1 MSCFDFPECYVS
13 QLEVFLMPHFF
24 IERPIFAWVIALF
37 IVLAG
42 ILSIP
47 QLPVAQYP
55 AVAPPGIII
64 SVSYP
69 GASPEVMNSS
79 VVSLIEREISG
90 VDNLLYFESSS
101 DTTGMASI
109 TVTFKP
115 GTDIKLAQMDLQ
127 NQIKIVEPRLPKAV
141 RQNGINVEAANS
153 GFLMMVGLK
162 SPTGKYQEAD
172 LSDYFARNVTDELR
186 RVPGVGKVQLFG
198 GEKALRIWLDPMKL
212 NSYGVSASDV
222 LTAISQQN
230 VIVSPGRT
238 GDEPAIPGQGVT
250 YPITIKGQ
258 LSSVEAFRNITLKSA
273 TSGARLAL
281 SDIARVES
289 GLQSYAFGIR
299 ENGVP
304 ATAAAIQLSPSANAI
319 NTAAGI
325 RSRLAELS
333 GVLPEGMVFTVPFDT
348 APFVKLSIIK
358 VVETFLE
365 AMVLVFLV
373 MLLFLHKIRCTLIP
387 AIVAPVALS
396 GTFTLMLLSGY
407 SINILTMFGM
417 VLAIGIIVDDA
428 IVVVENVERLME
440 EKGLSPHD
448 ATCEAMHEIT
458 PAIIGI
464 TLVLTAV
471 FIPVAFAGGSV
482 GIIYRQFC
490 ISMAVS
496 ILLSAFLAL
505 TLTPALCATILKP
518 HSRGQNTGKTFSGW
532 FNARFHR
539 LTAFYASGLG
549 FVLKRS
555 GRMLMLYVALCLALC
570 AGLSSLPSSFL
581 PEEDQGYFMSSIQL
595 PPDATMQRTLNVV
608 KKFENEIAKQPAVES
623 NIMILGFSFSGSGQN
638 SAMGFTTLKDWKQ
651 RADTTAQDEAA
662 FIQSRMEREP
672 DAVTMSLLPP
682 AISDMGTTS
691 GFTYYVQDRG
701 GKGYRAL
708 KDAADELVRRANQ
721 SPQLADVYIDGLP
734 DGPNL
739 TLKVDREKAEA
750 MGVSF
755 DEINQ
760 TLSVAMGS
768 NYVNDYLNKGRV
780 QQVIVQADAPY
791 RMQPEQ
797 LLALP
802 VKNRL
807 GRMLPLSTFVTLSW
821 GVAPQQLNRYQG
833 YPALRITGSA
843 ASGISTG
850 TAMAAMEKLS
860 RGLPSGF
867 AGAWSGSSVQ
877 EKISTS
883 QLPGLIIL
891 SMLVVFMVLA
901 ALYESWSVPF
911 AVILVVPLGLIG
923 AVLAVTIANMT
934 NDVFF
939 KIGLI
944 TLIGLSAK
952 NAILIIEFAR
962 QLMKQGKCVI
972 DATLTAS
979 KQRLRPILM
988 TSLAFTLGVV
998 PLMLAR
1004 GASDSTQHAIGTGVF
1019 GGMISGTVFT
1029 IFFIPVFFAM
1039 ITRFIETR
1047 KYNRKNARND

>member
-1 MSCFDFPECYVS
+1 
-13 QLEVFLMPHFF
+13 MPHFF
-24 IERPIFAWVIALF
+24 IERPVFAWVIALF
-37 IVLAG
+37 IVLTG
-42 ILSIP
+42 LLSIP
-47 QLPVAQYP
+47 RLPVAQYP

-69 GASPEVMNSS
+69 GASPDVMNTS

-127 NQIKIVEPRLPKAV
+127 NQIKIVEPRLPQAV
-141 RQNGINVEAANS
+141 RQNGLTVEAANS

-162 SPTGKYQEAD
+162 SQTGEYQEAD
-172 LSDYFARNVTDELR
+172 LSDYFARNLTDELR

-212 NSYGVSASDV
+212 HSHGLSVTDV
-222 LTAISQQN
+222 VTAVSQQN

-250 YPITIKGQ
+250 YPITVRGQ
-258 LSSVEAFRNITLKSA
+258 LSSVEAFRNITIKSL
-273 TSGARLAL
+273 TSGARLKL

-304 ATAAAIQLSPSANAI
+304 ATAAAIQLSPGANAI
-319 NTAAGI
+319 STASGI

-333 GVLPEGMVFTVPFDT
+333 SVLPEGMEFTVPFDT
-348 APFVKLSIIK
+348 APFVKLSIMK
-358 VVETFLE
+358 VVETFVE

-387 AIVAPVALS
+387 AIVAPVALL
-396 GTFTLMLLSGY
+396 GTFTVMLLSGY

-440 EKGLSPHD
+440 EKNLSPKE
-448 ATCEAMHEIT
+448 ATREAMHEIT

-471 FIPVAFAGGSV
+471 FIPMGFASGSV

-505 TLTPALCATILKP
+505 TLTPALCATLLKP
-518 HSRGQNTGKTFSGW
+518 HHRSQSKGKSFSAW
-532 FNARFHR
+532 FNTRFHA
-539 LTAFYASGLG
+539 LTSFYESGLG
-549 FVLKRS
+549 FVLKRT
-555 GRMLMLYVALCLALC
+555 GRMMMLYAALCVALY
-570 AGLSSLPSSFL
+570 AGLSSLASSFL
-581 PEEDQGYFMSSIQL
+581 PDEDQGYFMSSIQL
-595 PPDATMQRTLNVV
+595 PSDATMQRTLKVV
-608 KKFENEIAKQPAVES
+608 KQFEDEIAQQQAIES
-623 NIMILGFSFSGSGQN
+623 NIMILGFGFSGSGPN
-638 SAMGFTTLKDWKQ
+638 SAMAFTTLKDWKN
-651 RADTTAQDEAA
+651 REGRSAQDEADH
-662 FIQSRMEREP
+662 IQSKMESVP

-682 AISDMGTTS
+682 AISDMGTSS
-691 GFTYYVQDRG
+691 GFTYYLQDRG
-701 GKGYRAL
+701 GKGHQAL
-708 KDAADELVRRANQ
+708 KNAADELIQRANQ
-721 SPQLADVYIDGLP
+721 SSQLSDVYIDGLP
-734 DGPNL
+734 EGTSL
-739 TLKVDREKAEA
+739 TLNVDREKAEA

-760 TLSVAMGS
+760 TISVATGS
-768 NYVNDYLNKGRV
+768 NYVNDYTNKGRV
-780 QQVIVQADAPY
+780 QQVIIQADAPY
-791 RMQPEQ
+791 RMQPEHI
-797 LLALP
+797 LALS

-807 GRMLPLSTFVTLSW
+807 GEMLPLSSFVTLSW
-821 GVAPQQLNRYQG
+821 NVAPQQLTRYQG
-833 YPALRITGSA
+833 YPSIRITGSA
-843 ASGISTG
+843 SAGESTG
-850 TAMAAMEKLS
+850 TAMKAMETLAKD
-860 RGLPSGF
+860 LPTGF
-867 AGAWSGSSVQ
+867 AGEWAGSSLQ
-877 EKISTS
+877 EKESAS
-883 QLPGLIIL
+883 QLPGLIVL

-911 AVILVVPLGLIG
+911 AVMLVVPLGLLG
-923 AVLAVTIANMT
+923 AVLAVTVANLT

-939 KIGLI
+939 KVGLI

-962 QLMKQGKCVI
+962 QLMHQGHNVI
-972 DATLTAS
+972 EATLMAS

-998 PLMLAR
+998 PLMLAK

-1019 GGMISGTVFT
+1019 GGMISGTLLA
-1029 IFFIPVFFAM
+1029 IFFVPVFFVV

-1047 KYNRKNARND
+1047 RKNRESKAQR

>member
-1 MSCFDFPECYVS
+1 
-13 QLEVFLMPHFF
+13 MPHFF

-37 IVLAG
+37 IVLTG

-47 QLPVAQYP
+47 RLPVAQYP
-55 AVAPPGIII
+55 AVAPPSIII

-69 GASPEVMNSS
+69 GASPDVMNTS

-109 TVTFKP
+109 MVTFKP

-127 NQIKIVEPRLPKAV
+127 NQIKIVEPRLPQSV

-162 SPTGKYQEAD
+162 SQSGEYQEAD

-186 RVPGVGKVQLFG
+186 RVSGVGKVQLFG
-198 GEKALRIWLDPMKL
+198 GERALRIWLDPMKL
-212 NSYGVSASDV
+212 HGYGLSVTDV
-222 LTAISQQN
+222 LTAVSQQN

-238 GDEPAIPGQGVT
+238 GDEPATREQRVT
-250 YPITIKGQ
+250 YPITVKGQ
-258 LSSVEAFRNITLKSA
+258 LSSVEAFRNITIKSEI
-273 TSGARLAL
+273 SGARLTLA
-281 SDIARVES
+281 DIARVES

-304 ATAAAIQLSPSANAI
+304 ATAAAIQLSPGANAI
-319 NTAAGI
+319 STASAI
-325 RSRLAELS
+325 RARLTELS
-333 GVLPEGMVFTVPFDT
+333 GVLPEGMEFTVPFDT
-348 APFVKLSIIK
+348 APFVKLSILK
-358 VVETFLE
+358 VVETFIE
-365 AMVLVFLV
+365 AMILVFFV

-387 AIVAPVALS
+387 AIVAPVALL
-396 GTFTLMLLSGY
+396 GTFTVMLLSGY

-428 IVVVENVERLME
+428 IVVVENVERLLE
-440 EKGLSPHD
+440 EKNMSAQE
-448 ATCEAMHEIT
+448 ATREAMREIT

-471 FIPVAFAGGSV
+471 FIPMAFASGSV

-490 ISMAVS
+490 ISMAIS

-505 TLTPALCATILKP
+505 TLTPALCATLLKP
-518 HSRGQNTGKTFSGW
+518 HRSHQGKSTTFSAW

-539 LTAFYASGLG
+539 LTLFYASGLG

-555 GRMLMLYVALCLALC
+555 GRMMVIYAALCLALY
-570 AGLSSLPSSFL
+570 ASLSSLPSSFL
-581 PEEDQGYFMSSIQL
+581 PDEDQGYFMSSIQL
-595 PPDATMQRTLNVV
+595 PSDATMQRTLKVV
-608 KKFENEIAKQPAVES
+608 DIFEDEIAHRQVVES
-623 NIMILGFSFSGSGQN
+623 NIMILGFGFSGSGQN
-638 SAMGFTTLKDWKQ
+638 SAMAFTTLKDWKQ
-651 RADTTAQDEAA
+651 REGTTAQDEADY
-662 FIQSRMEREP
+662 IQSRMANVP

-682 AISDMGTTS
+682 AISDMGTSS
-691 GFTYYVQDRG
+691 GFTYYLQDRG
-701 GKGYRAL
+701 GKGYQAL
-708 KDAADELVRRANQ
+708 KKAADNLVMQANQ
-721 SPQLADVYIDGLP
+721 NHQLADVYIDGL
-734 DGPNL
+734 GEGASL
-739 TLKVDREKAEA
+739 TLNADREKAEA

-760 TLSVAMGS
+760 TISVATGS
-768 NYVNDYLNKGRV
+768 NYVNDYTNNGRV

-797 LLALP
+797 LLALS
-802 VKNRL
+802 VRNRL
-807 GRMLPLSTFVTLSW
+807 GQMLPLSTFVTLSW
-821 GVAPQQLNRYQG
+821 NVAPQQLNRYQG
-833 YPALRITGSA
+833 YPAIRITGSA
-843 ASGISTG
+843 AQGKSTG
-850 TAMAAMEKLS
+850 TAMAAMDKLAE
-860 RGLPSGF
+860 RLPPGF
-867 AGAWSGSSVQ
+867 AGKWAGSSLQ
-877 EKISTS
+877 EKESAA
-883 QLPGLIIL
+883 QLPGLILL
-891 SMLVVFMVLA
+891 SVLVVFMVLA
-901 ALYESWSVPF
+901 ALYESWSVPL
-911 AVILVVPLGLIG
+911 AVMLVVPLGLLG
-923 AVLAVTIANMT
+923 AVLAVSVANMA

-939 KIGLI
+939 KVGLI

-962 QLMKQGKCVI
+962 QLMAQGKNLI
-972 DATLTAS
+972 DAALIAS

-998 PLMLAR
+998 PLMLAS

-1019 GGMISGTVFT
+1019 GGMISGTLLA
-1029 IFFIPVFFAM
+1029 IFFVPVFFVV
-1039 ITRFIETR
+1039 ITRFTGM
-1047 KYNRKNARND
+1047 RKNRQKNNRND

>member
-1 MSCFDFPECYVS
+1 
-13 QLEVFLMPHFF
+13 MPHFF
-24 IERPIFAWVIALF
+24 IERPIFAWVVALF
-37 IVLAG
+37 IVLTG

-47 QLPVAQYP
+47 RLPVAQYP

-64 SVSYP
+64 SLSYP
-69 GASPEVMNSS
+69 GASPDVMNTS

-109 TVTFKP
+109 TVTFRP

-127 NQIKIVEPRLPKAV
+127 NQIKIVEPRLPQAV

-162 SPTGKYQEAD
+162 SPTGEYQEAD
-172 LSDYFARNVTDELR
+172 LSDYFARNLTDELR

-198 GEKALRIWLDPMKL
+198 GEKALRIWLNPMKL
-212 NSYGVSASDV
+212 HSYGLSVTDV
-222 LTAISQQN
+222 LTAVSQQN

-238 GDEPAIPGQGVT
+238 GDEPAVAGQTVT
-250 YPITIKGQ
+250 YPITVRGQ
-258 LSSVEAFRNITLKSA
+258 LTSVEAFRNITLKSA
-273 TSGARLAL
+273 VSGARLTLA
-281 SDIARVES
+281 DIARVES
-289 GLQSYAFGIR
+289 GLQSYTFGIR

-304 ATAAAIQLSPSANAI
+304 ATAAAIQLSPGANAI
-319 NTAAGI
+319 NTASGVRA
-325 RSRLAELS
+325 RLAELS
-333 GVLPEGMVFTVPFDT
+333 GVLPEGMEFTVPFDT
-348 APFVKLSIIK
+348 APFVKLSIMK
-358 VVETFLE
+358 VVETFVE

-387 AIVAPVALS
+387 AIVAPVALL
-396 GTFTLMLLSGY
+396 GTFTVMLLSGY

-440 EKGLSPHD
+440 EKGLSPKE
-448 ATCEAMHEIT
+448 ATRQAMHEIT

-471 FIPVAFAGGSV
+471 FIPMAFAGGSV

-518 HSRGQNTGKTFSGW
+518 HHHASRKGRAFSAW
-532 FNARFHR
+532 FNGRFHA

-549 FVLKRS
+549 FALKRT
-555 GRMLMLYVALCLALC
+555 GRMMVLYAALCMALFL
-570 AGLSSLPSSFL
+570 GLFSLPSSFL
-581 PEEDQGYFMSSIQL
+581 PDEDQGYFMSSIQL
-595 PPDATMQRTLNVV
+595 PSDATMQRTLKVV
-608 KKFENEIAKQPAVES
+608 QKFEEEIASQPAIES
-623 NIMILGFSFSGSGQN
+623 NIMILGFGFSGSGQN
-638 SAMGFTTLKDWKQ
+638 SAMAFTTLKDWKH
-651 RADTTAQDEAA
+651 REGTSAQDEADH
-662 FIQSRMEREP
+662 IQSRMESVS

-682 AISDMGTTS
+682 AISDMGTSS

-701 GKGYRAL
+701 GKGYQAL
-708 KDAADELVRRANQ
+708 KKAADDLVQRANKNPYL
-721 SPQLADVYIDGLP
+721 SDVYIDGLP
-734 DGPNL
+734 EGS
-739 TLKVDREKAEA
+739 TLALNIDREKAEA

-760 TLSVAMGS
+760 TLSVATGS
-768 NYVNDYLNKGRV
+768 NYVNDYINNGRV
-780 QQVIVQADAPY
+780 QQVIVQADAPF

-797 LLALP
+797 LLHLS
-802 VKNRL
+802 VKNRQ
-807 GRMLPLSTFVTLSW
+807 GEMLPVSTFVTLAW
-821 GVAPQQLNRYQG
+821 HVAPQQLNRYQG
-833 YPALRITGSA
+833 YPAIRITGSA
-843 ASGISTG
+843 SSGESTG
-850 TAMAAMEKLS
+850 TAMAAMEELAKN
-860 RGLPSGF
+860 LPSGF
-867 AGAWSGSSVQ
+867 AGEWAGSSLQ
-877 EKISTS
+877 EKASAS
-883 QLPGLIIL
+883 QLPGLIVL

-911 AVILVVPLGLIG
+911 AVMLVVPLGLLG
-923 AVLAVTIANMT
+923 AVLAVIVAQMT

-939 KIGLI
+939 KVGLI

-962 QLMKQGKCVI
+962 QLMRQGKNVI
-972 DATLTAS
+972 EATLIAAG
-979 KQRLRPILM
+979 QRLRPILM

-998 PLMLAR
+998 PLMLAK

-1019 GGMISGTVFT
+1019 GGMISATLLAVF
-1029 IFFIPVFFAM
+1029 FVPVFFVV
-1039 ITRFIETR
+1039 IVRFLETR
-1047 KYNRKNARND
+1047 NLEHKKTRND

>member
-1 MSCFDFPECYVS
+1 
-13 QLEVFLMPHFF
+13 MPHFF

-37 IVLAG
+37 IVLTG

-47 QLPVAQYP
+47 RLPVAQYP

-64 SVSYP
+64 SLSYP
-69 GASPEVMNSS
+69 GASPDVMNTS

-109 TVTFKP
+109 TVTFRP

-127 NQIKIVEPRLPKAV
+127 NQIKIVEPRLPQAV

-162 SPTGKYQEAD
+162 SPTGEYQEAD
-172 LSDYFARNVTDELR
+172 LSDYFARNLTDELR

-212 NSYGVSASDV
+212 HSYGLSVTDV
-222 LTAISQQN
+222 LTAVSQQN

-238 GDEPAIPGQGVT
+238 GDEPAVSGQTVT
-250 YPITIKGQ
+250 YPITVRGQ
-258 LSSVEAFRNITLKSA
+258 LTSVEAFRNITLKSA
-273 TSGARLAL
+273 ISGARLTLA
-281 SDIARVES
+281 DIARVES
-289 GLQSYAFGIR
+289 GLQSYTFGIR

-304 ATAAAIQLSPSANAI
+304 ATAAAIQLSPGANAI
-319 NTAAGI
+319 NTASGVRA
-325 RSRLAELS
+325 RLAELS
-333 GVLPEGMVFTVPFDT
+333 GVLPEGMEFTVPFDT
-348 APFVKLSIIK
+348 APFVKLSIMK
-358 VVETFLE
+358 VVETFVE

-387 AIVAPVALS
+387 AIVAPVALL
-396 GTFTLMLLSGY
+396 GTFTVMLLSGY

-440 EKGLSPHD
+440 EKGLSPKE
-448 ATCEAMHEIT
+448 ATRQAMHEIT

-471 FIPVAFAGGSV
+471 FIPMAFAGGSV

-518 HSRGQNTGKTFSGW
+518 HHQASRKGRAFSAW
-532 FNARFHR
+532 FNGRFHA

-549 FVLKRS
+549 FALKRT
-555 GRMLMLYVALCLALC
+555 GRMMVLYAALCMALFW
-570 AGLSSLPSSFL
+570 GLSSLPSSFL
-581 PEEDQGYFMSSIQL
+581 PDEDQGYFMSSIQL
-595 PPDATMQRTLNVV
+595 PSDATMQRTLKVV
-608 KKFENEIAKQPAVES
+608 QKFEEEIASQPAIES
-623 NIMILGFSFSGSGQN
+623 NIMILGFGFSGSGQN
-638 SAMGFTTLKDWKQ
+638 SAMAFTTLKDWKH
-651 RADTTAQDEAA
+651 REGTSAQDEADH
-662 FIQSRMEREP
+662 IQSRMESVS

-682 AISDMGTTS
+682 AISDMGTSS

-701 GKGYRAL
+701 GKGYQAL
-708 KDAADELVRRANQ
+708 KKVADELVQRANKNPYL
-721 SPQLADVYIDGLP
+721 SDVYIDGLP
-734 DGPNL
+734 EGS
-739 TLKVDREKAEA
+739 TLALNIDREKAEA

-760 TLSVAMGS
+760 TLSVATGS
-768 NYVNDYLNKGRV
+768 NYVNDYINNGRV
-780 QQVIVQADAPY
+780 QQVIVQADAPF

-797 LLALP
+797 LLRLS
-802 VKNRL
+802 VKNRQ
-807 GRMLPLSTFVTLSW
+807 GEMLPVSTFVTLAWHVS
-821 GVAPQQLNRYQG
+821 PQQLNRYQG
-833 YPALRITGSA
+833 YPAIRITGSA
-843 ASGISTG
+843 SSGESTG
-850 TAMAAMEKLS
+850 TAMVAMEELAKN
-860 RGLPSGF
+860 LPSGF
-867 AGAWSGSSVQ
+867 AGEWAGSSLQ
-877 EKISTS
+877 EKASAS
-883 QLPGLIIL
+883 QLPGLIVL

-911 AVILVVPLGLIG
+911 AVMLVVPLGLLG
-923 AVLAVTIANMT
+923 AVLAVIVAQMT

-939 KIGLI
+939 KVGLI

-962 QLMKQGKCVI
+962 QLMHQGKNVI
-972 DATLTAS
+972 EATLIAS
-979 KQRLRPILM
+979 GQRLRPILM

-998 PLMLAR
+998 PLMLAK

-1019 GGMISGTVFT
+1019 GGMISATLLAVF
-1029 IFFIPVFFAM
+1029 FVPVFFVV
-1039 ITRFIETR
+1039 IVRFLETR
-1047 KYNRKNARND
+1047 NLEHKKTRND

>member
-1 MSCFDFPECYVS
+1 
-13 QLEVFLMPHFF
+13 MPHFF
-24 IERPIFAWVIALF
+24 IDRPIFAWVVALF
-37 IVLAG
+37 IVLSG

-47 QLPVAQYP
+47 RLPVAQYP

-69 GASPEVMNSS
+69 GASPDVMNTS
-79 VVSLIEREISG
+79 VVSLIEREISA

-127 NQIKIVEPRLPKAV
+127 NQIKIVEARLPQAV

-162 SPTGKYQEAD
+162 SQSGAYEEAD

-212 NSYGVSASDV
+212 HSYGLSVTEV
-222 LTAISQQN
+222 LTALSQQN

-238 GDEPAIPGQGVT
+238 GDEPAVPGQGVT
-250 YPITIKGQ
+250 YPINVRGQ
-258 LSSVEAFRNITLKSA
+258 LSTVEEFRNITIKSEV
-273 TSGARLAL
+273 SGARLKL

-304 ATAAAIQLSPSANAI
+304 ATAAAIQLSPGANAI
-319 NTAAGI
+319 STASGI
-325 RSRLAELS
+325 RARLTELS
-333 GVLPEGMVFTVPFDT
+333 AVLPEGMEFTVPFDT
-348 APFVKLSIIK
+348 APFVKLSIMK
-358 VVETFLE
+358 VVQTFAE

-373 MLLFLHKIRCTLIP
+373 MLLFLHKIRCTIIP
-387 AIVAPVALS
+387 AIVAPVALL
-396 GTFTLMLLSGY
+396 GTFTVMLLSGY

-440 EKGLSPHD
+440 EKGLSPRE
-448 ATCEAMHEIT
+448 ATREAMDEIT

-471 FIPVAFAGGSV
+471 FIPMGFASGSV

-505 TLTPALCATILKP
+505 TLTPALCATLLKP
-518 HSRGQNTGKTFSGW
+518 HSDDQSKKRSFSTW
-532 FNARFHR
+532 FNARFNR
-539 LTAFYASGLG
+539 LSAFYESGLG

-555 GRMLMLYVALCLALC
+555 GRMMMLYTALCFALY

-581 PEEDQGYFMSSIQL
+581 PDEDQGYFMSSIQL
-595 PPDATMQRTLNVV
+595 PADATMQRTLKVV
-608 KKFENEIAKQPAVES
+608 QKFEDEIATQQAVES
-623 NIMILGFSFSGSGQN
+623 NIMILGFGFSGSGQN
-638 SAMGFTTLKDWKQ
+638 SAMAFTTLKDWKK
-651 RADTTAQDEAA
+651 RVGTTAQDQADS
-662 FIQSRMEREP
+662 IQSTMENVP

-682 AISDMGTTS
+682 AISDMGTSS
-691 GFTYYVQDRG
+691 GFTYYLQDRAA
-701 GKGYRAL
+701 KGYQAL
-708 KDAADELVRRANQ
+708 KKAANDLVQHANQ
-721 SPQLADVYIDGLP
+721 SHQLSDVYIDGLP
-734 DGPNL
+734 EGTSLALD
-739 TLKVDREKAEA
+739 VDREKAEA

-760 TLSVAMGS
+760 TISVATGS
-768 NYVNDYLNKGRV
+768 NYVNDYTNKGRV
-780 QQVIVQADAPY
+780 QQVIVQADAPH

-797 LLALP
+797 LLALS
-802 VKNRL
+802 VKNRS
-807 GRMLPLSTFVTLSW
+807 GQMLPLATFVTLSW
-821 GVAPQQLNRYQG
+821 NVTPQQLSRYQG
-833 YPALRITGSA
+833 YPAIRITGSA
-843 ASGISTG
+843 AAGQSTG
-850 TAMAAMEKLS
+850 NAMKAMEALS
-860 RGLPSGF
+860 QQLPSGF
-867 AGAWSGSSVQ
+867 AGEWAGSSLQ
-877 EKISTS
+877 EKESAS
-883 QLPGLIIL
+883 QLPGLIVL
-891 SMLVVFMVLA
+891 SVLVVFMVLA

-911 AVILVVPLGLIG
+911 AVMLVVPLGLLG
-923 AVLAVTIANMT
+923 AVIAVTAVNMT

-939 KIGLI
+939 KVGLI

-962 QLMKQGKCVI
+962 QLMSQGMGLPE
-972 DATLTAS
+972 ATLIAS

-998 PLMLAR
+998 PLMLAS

-1019 GGMISGTVFT
+1019 GGMISGTLLA
-1029 IFFIPVFFAM
+1029 IFFVPVFFVV
-1039 ITRFIETR
+1039 ITRFIKTR
-1047 KYNRKNARND
+1047 KKGVGSVAD

>member
-1 MSCFDFPECYVS
+1 
-13 QLEVFLMPHFF
+13 MPQFF
-24 IERPIFAWVIALF
+24 IERPIFAWVVALF
-37 IVLAG
+37 IVLSG

-47 QLPVAQYP
+47 RLPIAQYP

-69 GASPEVMNSS
+69 GASPDVMNTS
-79 VVSLIEREISG
+79 VVSLIEREISA

-127 NQIKIVEPRLPKAV
+127 NQIKIVEARLPQAV

-162 SPTGKYQEAD
+162 SQSGAYEEAD

-212 NSYGVSASDV
+212 HSYTLSVTEV
-222 LTAISQQN
+222 LTALSQQN

-238 GDEPAIPGQGVT
+238 GDEPAVPGQGVT
-250 YPITIKGQ
+250 YPINVRGQ
-258 LSSVEAFRNITLKSA
+258 LSTVEEFRNITIKSEV
-273 TSGARLAL
+273 SGARLKL

-304 ATAAAIQLSPSANAI
+304 ATAAAIQLSPGANAI
-319 NTAAGI
+319 STASGI
-325 RSRLAELS
+325 RARLTELS
-333 GVLPEGMVFTVPFDT
+333 AVLPEGMEFTVPFDT

-358 VVETFLE
+358 VVQTFAE

-373 MLLFLHKIRCTLIP
+373 MLLFLHKIRCTIIP
-387 AIVAPVALS
+387 AIVAPVALL
-396 GTFTLMLLSGY
+396 GTFTVMLLSGY

-440 EKGLSPHD
+440 EKGLSPRE
-448 ATCEAMHEIT
+448 ATREAMHEIT

-471 FIPVAFAGGSV
+471 FIPMGFASGSV

-505 TLTPALCATILKP
+505 TLTPALCATLLKP
-518 HSRGQNTGKTFSGW
+518 HSHDQSKKRTFSTW
-532 FNARFHR
+532 FNARFNR
-539 LTAFYASGLG
+539 LSAFYESGLG
-549 FVLKRS
+549 FVLTRS
-555 GRMLMLYVALCLALC
+555 GRMMMLYAALCFALY

-581 PEEDQGYFMSSIQL
+581 PDEDQGYFMSSIQL
-595 PPDATMQRTLNVV
+595 PADATMQRTLKVV
-608 KKFENEIAKQPAVES
+608 QKFEDEIATQQAVES
-623 NIMILGFSFSGSGQN
+623 NIMILGFGFSGSGQN
-638 SAMGFTTLKDWKQ
+638 SAMAFTTLKDWKK
-651 RADTTAQDEAA
+651 RVGTTAQNEADY
-662 FIQSRMEREP
+662 IQSRMENVP

-682 AISDMGTTS
+682 AISDMGTSS
-691 GFTYYVQDRG
+691 GFTYYLQDRA
-701 GKGYRAL
+701 GKGYQAL
-708 KDAADELVRRANQ
+708 KKAADGLVQHANQ
-721 SPQLADVYIDGLP
+721 SHQLSDVYIDGLP
-734 DGPNL
+734 EGTSLALD
-739 TLKVDREKAEA
+739 VDREKAEA

-760 TLSVAMGS
+760 TISVATGS
-768 NYVNDYLNKGRV
+768 NYVNDYTNKGRV
-780 QQVIVQADAPY
+780 QQVIVQADAPH

-797 LLALP
+797 LLALS
-802 VKNRL
+802 VKNRS
-807 GRMLPLSTFVTLSW
+807 GQMLPLATFVTLSW
-821 GVAPQQLNRYQG
+821 NVAPQQLSRYQG
-833 YPALRITGSA
+833 YPAIRITGSA
-843 ASGISTG
+843 AAGQSTG
-850 TAMAAMEKLS
+850 NAMKAMEELS
-860 RGLPSGF
+860 QQLPSGF
-867 AGAWSGSSVQ
+867 AGEWAGSSLQ
-877 EKISTS
+877 EKESAS
-883 QLPGLIIL
+883 QLPGLIVL
-891 SMLVVFMVLA
+891 SVLVVFMVLA

-911 AVILVVPLGLIG
+911 AVMLVVPLGLLG
-923 AVLAVTIANMT
+923 AVIAVTAVNMT

-939 KIGLI
+939 KVGLI

-962 QLMKQGKCVI
+962 QLMSQGMSLLE
-972 DATLTAS
+972 ATLIAS

-998 PLMLAR
+998 PLMLAS

-1019 GGMISGTVFT
+1019 GGMISGTLLA
-1029 IFFIPVFFAM
+1029 IFFVPVFFVV
-1039 ITRFIETR
+1039 ITRFIKTR
-1047 KYNRKNARND
+1047 K

>member
-1 MSCFDFPECYVS
+1 
-13 QLEVFLMPHFF
+13 MPHFF
-24 IERPIFAWVIALF
+24 IERPIFAWVVALF
-37 IVLAG
+37 IVLSG

-47 QLPVAQYP
+47 RLPVAQYP

-69 GASPEVMNSS
+69 GASPDVMNTS
-79 VVSLIEREISG
+79 VVSLIEREISA

-127 NQIKIVEPRLPKAV
+127 NQIKIVEARLPQAV

-162 SPTGKYQEAD
+162 SQSGAYEEAD

-186 RVPGVGKVQLFG
+186 RVSGVGKVQLFG

-212 NSYGVSASDV
+212 HSYGLSVTEV
-222 LTAISQQN
+222 LTALSQQN

-238 GDEPAIPGQGVT
+238 GDEPAVPGQGVT
-250 YPITIKGQ
+250 YPINVRGQ
-258 LSSVEAFRNITLKSA
+258 LSTVEEFRNITIKSEV
-273 TSGARLAL
+273 SGARLKL

-304 ATAAAIQLSPSANAI
+304 ATAAAIQLSPGANAI
-319 NTAAGI
+319 STASGI
-325 RSRLAELS
+325 RARLTELS
-333 GVLPEGMVFTVPFDT
+333 AVLPEGMEFTVPFDT
-348 APFVKLSIIK
+348 APFVKLSIMK
-358 VVETFLE
+358 VVQTFAE

-373 MLLFLHKIRCTLIP
+373 MLLFLHKIRCTIIP
-387 AIVAPVALS
+387 AIVAPVALL
-396 GTFTLMLLSGY
+396 GTFTVMLLSGY

-440 EKGLSPHD
+440 EKGLSPSE
-448 ATCEAMHEIT
+448 ATREAMDEIT

-471 FIPVAFAGGSV
+471 FIPMGFASGSV

-505 TLTPALCATILKP
+505 TLTPALCATLLKP
-518 HSRGQNTGKTFSGW
+518 HSDDQSKKRSFSTW
-532 FNARFHR
+532 FNARFNR
-539 LTAFYASGLG
+539 LSAFYESGLG

-555 GRMLMLYVALCLALC
+555 GRMMMLYAALCFALY

-581 PEEDQGYFMSSIQL
+581 PDEDQGYFMSSIQL
-595 PPDATMQRTLNVV
+595 PADATMQRTLKVV
-608 KKFENEIAKQPAVES
+608 QKFEDEIATQQAVES
-623 NIMILGFSFSGSGQN
+623 NIMILGFGFSGSGQN
-638 SAMGFTTLKDWKQ
+638 SAMAFTTLKDWKK
-651 RADTTAQDEAA
+651 RVGTTAQDQADS
-662 FIQSRMEREP
+662 IQSTMENVP

-682 AISDMGTTS
+682 AISDMGTSS
-691 GFTYYVQDRG
+691 GFTYYLQDRA
-701 GKGYRAL
+701 GKGYQAL
-708 KDAADELVRRANQ
+708 KKAADDLVQHANQ
-721 SPQLADVYIDGLP
+721 SHQLSDVYIDGLP
-734 DGPNL
+734 EGTSLALD
-739 TLKVDREKAEA
+739 VDREKAEA

-760 TLSVAMGS
+760 TISVATGS
-768 NYVNDYLNKGRV
+768 NYVNDYTNKGRV
-780 QQVIVQADAPY
+780 QQVIVQADAPH

-797 LLALP
+797 LLALS
-802 VKNRL
+802 VKNRS
-807 GRMLPLSTFVTLSW
+807 GQMLPLATFVTLSW
-821 GVAPQQLNRYQG
+821 NVTPQQLSRYQG
-833 YPALRITGSA
+833 YPAIRITGSA
-843 ASGISTG
+843 AAGQSTG
-850 TAMAAMEKLS
+850 NAMKAMEALS
-860 RGLPSGF
+860 QQLPSGF
-867 AGAWSGSSVQ
+867 AGEWAGSSLQ
-877 EKISTS
+877 EKESAS
-883 QLPGLIIL
+883 QLPGLIVL
-891 SMLVVFMVLA
+891 SVLVVFMVLA

-911 AVILVVPLGLIG
+911 AVMLVVPLGLLG
-923 AVLAVTIANMT
+923 AVIAVTAVNMT

-939 KIGLI
+939 KVGLI

-962 QLMKQGKCVI
+962 QLMSQGMGLPE
-972 DATLTAS
+972 ATLIAS

-998 PLMLAR
+998 PLMLAS

-1019 GGMISGTVFT
+1019 GGMISGTLLA
-1029 IFFIPVFFAM
+1029 IFFVPVFFVV
-1039 ITRFIETR
+1039 ITRFIKTR
-1047 KYNRKNARND
+1047 KKGVGSVAD

>member
-1 MSCFDFPECYVS
+1 
-13 QLEVFLMPHFF
+13 MPHFF

-37 IVLAG
+37 IVLTG

-47 QLPVAQYP
+47 HLPVAQYP

-69 GASPEVMNSS
+69 GASPDVMNTS
-79 VVSLIEREISG
+79 VVSLIEREIAS

-127 NQIKIVEPRLPKAV
+127 NQIKIVESRLPQSV

-162 SPTGKYQEAD
+162 SQHGEYQEAD

-212 NSYGVSASDV
+212 HSYGLSVTDV
-222 LTAISQQN
+222 LSAISQQN

-238 GDEPAIPGQGVT
+238 GDEPAIGGQGVT
-250 YPITIKGQ
+250 YPISVKGQ
-258 LSSVEAFRNITLKSA
+258 LSSVEEFRNITIKSQVSA
-273 TSGARLAL
+273 ARLTLA
-281 SDIARVES
+281 DVARVES

-304 ATAAAIQLSPSANAI
+304 ATAAAIQLSPGANAI
-319 NTAAGI
+319 STASGI
-325 RSRLAELS
+325 RARLTELS
-333 GVLPEGMVFTVPFDT
+333 GVLPEGMTFTVPFDT
-348 APFVKLSIIK
+348 APFVKLSILK
-358 VVETFLE
+358 VVETFVE
-365 AMVLVFLV
+365 AMVLVFFV

-387 AIVAPVALS
+387 AIVAPVALL
-396 GTFTLMLLSGY
+396 GTFTVMLLSGY

-440 EKGLSPHD
+440 DKEMSPQE
-448 ATCEAMHEIT
+448 ATREAMREIT

-471 FIPVAFAGGSV
+471 FIPMAFASGSV
-482 GIIYRQFC
+482 GIIYQQFS
-490 ISMAVS
+490 ISMAIS

-505 TLTPALCATILKP
+505 TLTPALCATLLKP
-518 HSRGQNTGKTFSGW
+518 HDKHRGKSSAFSGW
-532 FNARFHR
+532 FNAHFHR
-539 LTAFYASGLG
+539 LTSFYATGLG
-549 FVLKRS
+549 FFLKRT
-555 GRMLMLYVALCLALC
+555 GRMMMIYAALCLALF

-581 PEEDQGYFMSSIQL
+581 PDEDQGYFMSSIQL
-595 PPDATMQRTLNVV
+595 PSDATMQRTLKVV
-608 KKFENEIAKQPAVES
+608 DTFEEEIAHRQAVES
-623 NIMILGFSFSGSGQN
+623 NIMILGFGFSGSGQN
-638 SAMGFTTLKDWKQ
+638 SAMAFTTLKDWKQ
-651 RADTTAQDEAA
+651 RKGTTAQEEADY
-662 FIQSRMEREP
+662 IQAQMANVP

-682 AISDMGTTS
+682 AISS
-691 GFTYYVQDRG
+691 GFTYYLQDRG
-701 GKGYRAL
+701 GKGYQAL
-708 KDAADELVRRANQ
+708 KQAADKLIVQAN
-721 SPQLADVYIDGLP
+721 SNSHLSDVYIDGL
-734 DGPNL
+734 GEGTSL
-739 TLKVDREKAEA
+739 ALHIDREKAEA

-760 TLSVAMGS
+760 TISVAAGS
-768 NYVNDYLNKGRV
+768 NYVNDYTNNGRV

-797 LLALP
+797 LLALS

-807 GRMLPLSTFVTLSW
+807 GQMLPLSTFVTLSW
-821 GVAPQQLNRYQG
+821 NVAPQQLIRYQG
-833 YPALRITGSA
+833 YPAIRITGSA
-843 ASGISTG
+843 AQGKSTG
-850 TAMAAMEKLS
+850 TAMAAMDKLAKH
-860 RGLPSGF
+860 LPPGF
-867 AGAWSGSSVQ
+867 AGEWAGSSLQ
-877 EKISTS
+877 EKESAS
-883 QLPGLIIL
+883 QLPGLIVL
-891 SMLVVFMVLA
+891 SVLVVFMVLA

-911 AVILVVPLGLIG
+911 AVMLVVPLGLLG
-923 AVLAVTIANMT
+923 AVLAVSVANMT

-939 KIGLI
+939 KVGLI

-962 QLMKQGKCVI
+962 QLIKEGKSLI
-972 DATLTAS
+972 DATLTAA

-998 PLMLAR
+998 PLMLAS

-1019 GGMISGTVFT
+1019 GGMISGTLLA
-1029 IFFIPVFFAM
+1029 IFFVPVFFVV
-1039 ITRFIETR
+1039 ITRITEMR
-1047 KYNRKNARND
+1047 KDSKDNSRNG

>member
-1 MSCFDFPECYVS
+1 
-13 QLEVFLMPHFF
+13 MPHFF
-24 IERPIFAWVIALF
+24 IERPILAWVVALF
-37 IVLAG
+37 IVLTG

-47 QLPVAQYP
+47 RLPVAQYP
-55 AVAPPGIII
+55 AVAPLGIII
-64 SVSYP
+64 SLSYP
-69 GASPEVMNSS
+69 GASPDVMNTS

-109 TVTFKP
+109 TVTFRP

-127 NQIKIVEPRLPKAV
+127 NQIKIVEPRLPQAV

-162 SPTGKYQEAD
+162 SPTGEYQEAD
-172 LSDYFARNVTDELR
+172 LSDYFARNLTDELR

-212 NSYGVSASDV
+212 HSYGLSVTDV
-222 LTAISQQN
+222 LTAVSQQN

-238 GDEPAIPGQGVT
+238 GDEPAVAGQTVT
-250 YPITIKGQ
+250 YPITVRGQ
-258 LSSVEAFRNITLKSA
+258 LTSVEAFRNITLKSA
-273 TSGARLAL
+273 VSGARLTLA
-281 SDIARVES
+281 DIARVEF
-289 GLQSYAFGIR
+289 GLQSYTFGIR

-304 ATAAAIQLSPSANAI
+304 ATAAAIQLSPGANAI
-319 NTAAGI
+319 NTASGVRA
-325 RSRLAELS
+325 RLAELS
-333 GVLPEGMVFTVPFDT
+333 GVLPEGMEFTVPFDT
-348 APFVKLSIIK
+348 APFVKLSIMK
-358 VVETFLE
+358 VVETFVE

-387 AIVAPVALS
+387 AIVAPVALL
-396 GTFTLMLLSGY
+396 GTFTVMLLSGY

-440 EKGLSPHD
+440 EKGLSPKE
-448 ATCEAMHEIT
+448 ATRQAMHEIT

-471 FIPVAFAGGSV
+471 FIPMAFAGGSV

-518 HSRGQNTGKTFSGW
+518 HHHASRKGRAFSAW
-532 FNARFHR
+532 FNGRFHV

-549 FVLKRS
+549 FALKRT
-555 GRMLMLYVALCLALC
+555 GRMMVLYAALCMALFL
-570 AGLSSLPSSFL
+570 GLSSLPSSFL
-581 PEEDQGYFMSSIQL
+581 PDEDQGYFMSSIQL
-595 PPDATMQRTLNVV
+595 PSDATMQRTLKVV
-608 KKFENEIAKQPAVES
+608 QKFEEEIASQPAIES
-623 NIMILGFSFSGSGQN
+623 NIMILGFGFSGSGQN
-638 SAMGFTTLKDWKQ
+638 SAMAFTTLKDWKH
-651 RADTTAQDEAA
+651 REGTSAQDEADH
-662 FIQSRMEREP
+662 IQSRMESVS

-682 AISDMGTTS
+682 AISDMGTSS

-701 GKGYRAL
+701 GKGYQAL
-708 KDAADELVRRANQ
+708 KKAADDLVQRANKNPYL
-721 SPQLADVYIDGLP
+721 SDVYIDGLP
-734 DGPNL
+734 EGS
-739 TLKVDREKAEA
+739 TLALNIDREKAEA

-760 TLSVAMGS
+760 TLSVATGS
-768 NYVNDYLNKGRV
+768 NYVNDYINNGRV
-780 QQVIVQADAPY
+780 QQVIVQADAPF

-797 LLALP
+797 LLHLS
-802 VKNRL
+802 VKNRQ
-807 GRMLPLSTFVTLSW
+807 GEMLPVSTFVTLAW
-821 GVAPQQLNRYQG
+821 HVAPQQLNRYQG
-833 YPALRITGSA
+833 YPAIRITGSA
-843 ASGISTG
+843 SSGESTG
-850 TAMAAMEKLS
+850 TAMAAMEELAKN
-860 RGLPSGF
+860 LPSGF
-867 AGAWSGSSVQ
+867 AGEWAGSSLQ
-877 EKISTS
+877 EKASAS
-883 QLPGLIIL
+883 QLPGLIVL

-911 AVILVVPLGLIG
+911 AVMLVVPLGLLG
-923 AVLAVTIANMT
+923 AVLAVIVAQMT

-939 KIGLI
+939 KVGLI

-962 QLMKQGKCVI
+962 QLMHQGKNVI
-972 DATLTAS
+972 EATLIAS
-979 KQRLRPILM
+979 GQRLRPILM

-998 PLMLAR
+998 PLMLAK

-1019 GGMISGTVFT
+1019 GGMISATLLAVF
-1029 IFFIPVFFAM
+1029 FVPVFFVV
-1039 ITRFIETR
+1039 IVRFLETR
-1047 KYNRKNARND
+1047 NLEHKKTRND

>member
-1 MSCFDFPECYVS
+1 
-13 QLEVFLMPHFF
+13 MPHFF
-24 IERPIFAWVIALF
+24 IDRPVFAWVIALF
-37 IVLAG
+37 IVLTG
-42 ILSIP
+42 LLSIP
-47 QLPVAQYP
+47 RLPVAQYP

-64 SVSYP
+64 TVNYP
-69 GASPEVMNSS
+69 GASPDVMNTS

-115 GTDIKLAQMDLQ
+115 GTDIKIAQMDLQ
-127 NQIKIVEPRLPKAV
+127 NQIKIVEPRLPQAV
-141 RQNGINVEAANS
+141 RQNGLTVEAANS

-162 SPTGKYQEAD
+162 SQTGKYQEAD
-172 LSDYFARNVTDELR
+172 LSDYFARNLTDELR

-212 NSYGVSASDV
+212 HSHGLSVTDV
-222 LTAISQQN
+222 LTAVSQQN
-230 VIVSPGRT
+230 VIVSPGKT

-250 YPITIKGQ
+250 YPITVRGQ
-258 LSSVEAFRNITLKSA
+258 LSSVEAFRHITIKSE

-281 SDIARVES
+281 SDIARIES

-304 ATAAAIQLSPSANAI
+304 ATAAAIQLSPGANAI
-319 NTAAGI
+319 NTASGI
-325 RSRLAELS
+325 RARLAELS
-333 GVLPEGMVFTVPFDT
+333 GVLPEGMEFTVPFDT
-348 APFVKLSIIK
+348 APFVKLSIMK
-358 VVETFLE
+358 VVQTFAE

-373 MLLFLHKIRCTLIP
+373 MLLFLHKIRCTIIP
-387 AIVAPVALS
+387 AIVAPVALL
-396 GTFTLMLLSGY
+396 GTFTVMLLSGY

-440 EKGLSPHD
+440 EKNLSPRD
-448 ATCEAMHEIT
+448 ATREAMHEIT

-471 FIPVAFAGGSV
+471 FIPMGFASGSV

-505 TLTPALCATILKP
+505 TLTPALCAMLLQP
-518 HSRGQNTGKTFSGW
+518 HHRDQSKGKTFSEW
-532 FNARFHR
+532 FNTRFNT
-539 LTAFYASGLG
+539 LASFYQSGLG
-549 FVLKRS
+549 FVLKRT
-555 GRMLMLYVALCLALC
+555 GRMMMLYAALCFALY
-570 AGLSSLPSSFL
+570 AGLSSLSSSFL

-595 PPDATMQRTLNVV
+595 PAEASMQRTLKVV
-608 KKFENEIAKQPAVES
+608 KKFEDEISQRQAIES
-623 NIMILGFSFSGSGQN
+623 NIMILGFGFTGSGPN
-638 SAMGFTTLKDWKQ
+638 SALAFTTLKDWKK
-651 RADTTAQDEAA
+651 RAGTSAQDEANY
-662 FIQSRMEREP
+662 IQSKMESVP

-682 AISDMGTTS
+682 AISDMGTSS
-691 GFTYYVQDRG
+691 GFTYYLQDRA
-701 GKGYRAL
+701 GKGYQAL
-708 KDAADELVRRANQ
+708 KNAADGLVQRANQ
-721 SPQLADVYIDGLP
+721 SGQLSDVYIDGLP
-734 DGPNL
+734 QGTRL
-739 TLKVDREKAEA
+739 TLNVDREKAEA

-760 TLSVAMGS
+760 TISVAIGS
-768 NYVNDYLNKGRV
+768 SYVNDYTNNGRV
-780 QQVIVQADAPY
+780 QQVIIQADAPY
-791 RMQPEQ
+791 RMQPEDI
-797 LLALP
+797 LTLP

-807 GRMLPLSTFVTLSW
+807 GQMLPLSSFVALSW
-821 GVAPQQLNRYQG
+821 QVAPQQLTRYQG
-833 YPALRITGSA
+833 YPSIRITGNASA
-843 ASGISTG
+843 GESTG
-850 TAMAAMEKLS
+850 TAMKVMEALANE
-860 RGLPSGF
+860 LPAGF
-867 AGAWSGSSVQ
+867 AGEWAGSSLQ
-877 EKISTS
+877 EKESAS
-883 QLPGLIIL
+883 QLPGLIVL

-911 AVILVVPLGLIG
+911 AVMLVVPLGLLG
-923 AVLAVTIANMT
+923 AVVAVTIANMT

-939 KIGLI
+939 KVGLI

-962 QLMKQGKCVI
+962 QLMSQGHNLM
-972 DATLTAS
+972 DATLTAA

-998 PLMLAR
+998 PLMLAT

-1019 GGMISGTVFT
+1019 GGMISGTVLA
-1029 IFFIPVFFAM
+1029 IFFVPVFFVV

-1047 KYNRKNARND
+1047 QRNRQGRAQP

>member
-1 MSCFDFPECYVS
+1 
-13 QLEVFLMPHFF
+13 MPHFF
-24 IERPIFAWVIALF
+24 IERPIFAWVVALF
-37 IVLAG
+37 IVLTG

-47 QLPVAQYP
+47 RLPVAQYP

-64 SVSYP
+64 SLSYP
-69 GASPEVMNSS
+69 GASPDVMNTS

-109 TVTFKP
+109 TVTFRP

-127 NQIKIVEPRLPKAV
+127 NQIKIVEPRLPQAV

-162 SPTGKYQEAD
+162 SPTGEYQEAD
-172 LSDYFARNVTDELR
+172 LSDYFARNLTDELR

-198 GEKALRIWLDPMKL
+198 GEKALRIWLDPIKL
-212 NSYGVSASDV
+212 HSYGLSVTDV
-222 LTAISQQN
+222 LTAVSQQN

-238 GDEPAIPGQGVT
+238 GDEPAVTGQTVT
-250 YPITIKGQ
+250 YPITVRGQ
-258 LSSVEAFRNITLKSA
+258 LTSVEAFRNITLKSA
-273 TSGARLAL
+273 VSGARLTLA
-281 SDIARVES
+281 DIARVES
-289 GLQSYAFGIR
+289 GLQSYTFGIR

-304 ATAAAIQLSPSANAI
+304 ATAAAIQLSPGANAI
-319 NTAAGI
+319 NTASGVRA
-325 RSRLAELS
+325 RLAELS
-333 GVLPEGMVFTVPFDT
+333 GVLPEGMEFTVPFDT
-348 APFVKLSIIK
+348 APFVKLSIMK
-358 VVETFLE
+358 VVETFVE

-387 AIVAPVALS
+387 AIVAPVALL
-396 GTFTLMLLSGY
+396 GTFTVMLLSGY

-440 EKGLSPHD
+440 EKGLSPKE
-448 ATCEAMHEIT
+448 ATRQAMHEIT

-471 FIPVAFAGGSV
+471 FIPMAFAGGSV

-518 HSRGQNTGKTFSGW
+518 HHHASRKGRAFSAW
-532 FNARFHR
+532 FNGRFHA

-549 FVLKRS
+549 FALKRT
-555 GRMLMLYVALCLALC
+555 GRMMVLYAALCMALFL
-570 AGLSSLPSSFL
+570 GLSSLPSSFL
-581 PEEDQGYFMSSIQL
+581 PDEDQGYFMSSIQL
-595 PPDATMQRTLNVV
+595 PSDATMQRTLKVV
-608 KKFENEIAKQPAVES
+608 QKFEEEIASRPAIES
-623 NIMILGFSFSGSGQN
+623 NIMILGFGFSGSGQN
-638 SAMGFTTLKDWKQ
+638 SAMAFTTLKDWKH
-651 RADTTAQDEAA
+651 REGTSAQDEADH
-662 FIQSRMEREP
+662 IQSRMESVS

-682 AISDMGTTS
+682 AISDMGTSS

-701 GKGYRAL
+701 GKGYQAL
-708 KDAADELVRRANQ
+708 KKAADELIQRANKNPYL
-721 SPQLADVYIDGLP
+721 SDVYIDGLP
-734 DGPNL
+734 EGS
-739 TLKVDREKAEA
+739 TLALNIDREKAEA

-760 TLSVAMGS
+760 TLSVATGS
-768 NYVNDYLNKGRV
+768 NYVNDYINNGRV
-780 QQVIVQADAPY
+780 QQVIVQADAPF

-797 LLALP
+797 LLRLS
-802 VKNRL
+802 VKNRQ
-807 GRMLPLSTFVTLSW
+807 GEMLPVSTFVTLAW
-821 GVAPQQLNRYQG
+821 HVAPQQLNRYQG
-833 YPALRITGSA
+833 YPAIRITGSA
-843 ASGISTG
+843 SSGESTG
-850 TAMAAMEKLS
+850 TAMAAMEELAKN
-860 RGLPSGF
+860 LPSGF
-867 AGAWSGSSVQ
+867 AGEWAGSSLQ
-877 EKISTS
+877 EKASAS
-883 QLPGLIIL
+883 QLPGLIVL

-911 AVILVVPLGLIG
+911 AVMLVVPLGLLG
-923 AVLAVTIANMT
+923 AVLAVIVAQMT

-939 KIGLI
+939 KVGLI

-962 QLMKQGKCVI
+962 QLMHQGKNVI
-972 DATLTAS
+972 EATLIAAG
-979 KQRLRPILM
+979 QRLRPILM

-998 PLMLAR
+998 PLMLAK

-1019 GGMISGTVFT
+1019 GGMISATLLAVF
-1029 IFFIPVFFAM
+1029 FVPVFFVV
-1039 ITRFIETR
+1039 IVRFLETR
-1047 KYNRKNARND
+1047 NLEHKKTRND

>member
-1 MSCFDFPECYVS
+1 
-13 QLEVFLMPHFF
+13 MPHFF
-24 IERPIFAWVIALF
+24 IERPIFAWVVALF
-37 IVLAG
+37 IVLSG

-47 QLPVAQYP
+47 RLPVAQYP

-69 GASPEVMNSS
+69 GASPDVMNTS
-79 VVSLIEREISG
+79 VVSLIEREISA

-127 NQIKIVEPRLPKAV
+127 NQIKIVEARLPQAV

-162 SPTGKYQEAD
+162 SQSGAYEEAD

-212 NSYGVSASDV
+212 HSYGLSVTDV
-222 LTAISQQN
+222 LTALSQQN

-238 GDEPAIPGQGVT
+238 GDEPAVPGQGVT
-250 YPITIKGQ
+250 YPINVRGQ
-258 LSSVEAFRNITLKSA
+258 LSTVEEFRNITIKSEV
-273 TSGARLAL
+273 SGARLKL

-304 ATAAAIQLSPSANAI
+304 ATAAAIQLSPGANAI
-319 NTAAGI
+319 STASGI
-325 RSRLAELS
+325 RARLAELS
-333 GVLPEGMVFTVPFDT
+333 AVLPEGMEFTVPFDT
-348 APFVKLSIIK
+348 APFVKLSIMK
-358 VVETFLE
+358 VVQTFAE

-373 MLLFLHKIRCTLIP
+373 MLLFLHKIRCTIIP
-387 AIVAPVALS
+387 AIVAPVALL
-396 GTFTLMLLSGY
+396 GTFTVMLLSGY

-440 EKGLSPHD
+440 EKGLSPRE
-448 ATCEAMHEIT
+448 ATREAMDEIT

-471 FIPVAFAGGSV
+471 FIPMGFASGSV

-505 TLTPALCATILKP
+505 TLTPALCATLLKP
-518 HSRGQNTGKTFSGW
+518 HSDDQSKKRSFSTW
-532 FNARFHR
+532 FNARFNR
-539 LTAFYASGLG
+539 LSAFYESGLG

-555 GRMLMLYVALCLALC
+555 GRMMMLYAALCFALY

-581 PEEDQGYFMSSIQL
+581 PDEDQGYFMSSIQL
-595 PPDATMQRTLNVV
+595 PADATMQRTLKVV
-608 KKFENEIAKQPAVES
+608 QKFEDEIATQQAVES
-623 NIMILGFSFSGSGQN
+623 NIMILGFGFSGSGQN
-638 SAMGFTTLKDWKQ
+638 SAMAFTTLKDWKK
-651 RADTTAQDEAA
+651 RVGTTAQDQADS
-662 FIQSRMEREP
+662 IKSTMENVP

-682 AISDMGTTS
+682 AISDMGTSS
-691 GFTYYVQDRG
+691 GFTYYLQDRA
-701 GKGYRAL
+701 GKGYQAL
-708 KDAADELVRRANQ
+708 KKAANDLVQHANQ
-721 SPQLADVYIDGLP
+721 SHQLSDVYIDGLP
-734 DGPNL
+734 EGTSLALD
-739 TLKVDREKAEA
+739 VDREKAEA

-760 TLSVAMGS
+760 TISVATGS
-768 NYVNDYLNKGRV
+768 NYVNDYTNKGRV
-780 QQVIVQADAPY
+780 QQVIVQADAPH

-797 LLALP
+797 LLALS
-802 VKNRL
+802 VKNRS
-807 GRMLPLSTFVTLSW
+807 GQMLPLATFVTLSW
-821 GVAPQQLNRYQG
+821 NVTPQQLSRYQG
-833 YPALRITGSA
+833 YPAIRITGSA
-843 ASGISTG
+843 AAGQSTG
-850 TAMAAMEKLS
+850 NAMKAMEALS
-860 RGLPSGF
+860 QQLPSGF
-867 AGAWSGSSVQ
+867 AGEWAGSSLQ
-877 EKISTS
+877 EKESAS
-883 QLPGLIIL
+883 QLPGLIVL
-891 SMLVVFMVLA
+891 SVLVVFMVLA

-911 AVILVVPLGLIG
+911 AVMLVVPLGLLG
-923 AVLAVTIANMT
+923 AVIAVTAVNMT

-939 KIGLI
+939 KVGLI

-962 QLMKQGKCVI
+962 QLMNQGMGLPE
-972 DATLTAS
+972 ATLIAS

-998 PLMLAR
+998 PLMLAS

-1019 GGMISGTVFT
+1019 GGMISGTLLA
-1029 IFFIPVFFAM
+1029 IFFAPVFFVV
-1039 ITRFIETR
+1039 ITRFIKTR
-1047 KYNRKNARND
+1047 KKV

>member
-1 MSCFDFPECYVS
+1 
-13 QLEVFLMPHFF
+13 MPHFF

-37 IVLAG
+37 IVLTG

-47 QLPVAQYP
+47 RLPVAQYP

-69 GASPEVMNSS
+69 GASPEVMNTS

-127 NQIKIVEPRLPKAV
+127 NQIKIVEARLPQSV
-141 RQNGINVEAANS
+141 RQNGITVEAANS
-153 GFLMMVGLK
+153 GFLMMVGLT
-162 SPTGKYQEAD
+162 SQNGAYQEAD

-212 NSYGVSASDV
+212 HSYGLSVTDV
-222 LTAISQQN
+222 LSAISQQN

-238 GDEPAIPGQGVT
+238 GDEPATSGQGVT

-258 LSSVEAFRNITLKSA
+258 LSSVDEFRNITIKSQVSA
-273 TSGARLAL
+273 ARVTLA
-281 SDIARVES
+281 DVARVES
-289 GLQSYAFGIR
+289 GSQSYAFGIR

-304 ATAAAIQLSPSANAI
+304 ATAAAIQLSPGANAI
-319 NTAAGI
+319 STAAGI
-325 RSRLAELS
+325 RARLTELS
-333 GVLPEGMVFTVPFDT
+333 GVLPEGMTFTEPFDT
-348 APFVKLSIIK
+348 APFVKLSILK
-358 VVETFLE
+358 VVETFVE
-365 AMVLVFLV
+365 AMVLVFFV

-387 AIVAPVALS
+387 AIVAPVALL
-396 GTFTLMLLSGY
+396 GTFTVMLLSGY

-440 EKGLSPHD
+440 DKNMSPQD
-448 ATCEAMHEIT
+448 ATREAMREIT

-471 FIPVAFAGGSV
+471 FIPMAFASGSV
-482 GIIYRQFC
+482 GIIYRQFS
-490 ISMAVS
+490 ISMATS

-505 TLTPALCATILKP
+505 TLTPALCATLLKP
-518 HSRGQNTGKTFSGW
+518 HDRHQGKSSAFSAW
-532 FNARFHR
+532 FNAHFHR
-539 LTAFYASGLG
+539 LTAFYTTGLS
-549 FVLKRS
+549 FVLKRT
-555 GRMLMLYVALCLALC
+555 GRMMMIYAALCLSLF

-581 PEEDQGYFMSSIQL
+581 PDEDQGYFMSSIQL
-595 PPDATMQRTLNVV
+595 PSDATMQRTLKVV
-608 KKFENEIAKQPAVES
+608 DRFEDEIARREAVES
-623 NIMILGFSFSGSGQN
+623 NIMILGFGFSGSGQN
-638 SAMGFTTLKDWKQ
+638 SAMAFTTLKDWKH
-651 RADTTAQDEAA
+651 RKGITAQDEADA
-662 FIQSRMEREP
+662 IQSQMANVP

-682 AISDMGTTS
+682 AISDMGTSS
-691 GFTYYVQDRG
+691 GFTYYLQDRG

-708 KDAADELVRRANQ
+708 KKAADELVVQANQ
-721 SPQLADVYIDGLP
+721 NHQLADVYIDGL
-734 DGPNL
+734 GEGTSL
-739 TLKVDREKAEA
+739 ALQVDREKAEA

-760 TLSVAMGS
+760 TISVATGS
-768 NYVNDYLNKGRV
+768 NYVNDYTNNGRV

-797 LLALP
+797 LLALS
-802 VKNRL
+802 VRNRL
-807 GRMLPLSTFVTLSW
+807 GQMLPLSTFVTLSW
-821 GVAPQQLNRYQG
+821 NVVPQQLNRYQG
-833 YPALRITGSA
+833 YPAIRITGSA
-843 ASGISTG
+843 AQGKSSG
-850 TAMAAMEKLS
+850 TAMAAMDKLAEQ
-860 RGLPSGF
+860 LPQGF
-867 AGAWSGSSVQ
+867 AGEWAGSSLQ
-877 EKISTS
+877 EKESAS
-883 QLPGLIIL
+883 QLPGLIVL
-891 SMLVVFMVLA
+891 SILVVFMVLA

-911 AVILVVPLGLIG
+911 AVMLVVPLGLLG
-923 AVLAVTIANMT
+923 AVLAVSVTNMS

-939 KIGLI
+939 KVGLI

-962 QLMKQGKCVI
+962 QLMNEGKPLI
-972 DATLTAS
+972 DATLTAA

-1019 GGMISGTVFT
+1019 GGMISGTLLA
-1029 IFFIPVFFAM
+1029 IFFVPVFFVT
-1039 ITRFIETR
+1039 ITHFTGMR
-1047 KYNRKNARND
+1047 KDRSGNSRNG

>member
-1 MSCFDFPECYVS
+1 
-13 QLEVFLMPHFF
+13 MPHFF
-24 IERPIFAWVIALF
+24 IERPIFAWVVALF
-37 IVLAG
+37 IVLSG

-47 QLPVAQYP
+47 RLPVAQYP

-69 GASPEVMNSS
+69 GASPDVMNTS
-79 VVSLIEREISG
+79 VVSLIEREISA

-127 NQIKIVEPRLPKAV
+127 NQIKIVEARLPQAV

-162 SPTGKYQEAD
+162 SQSGAYEEAD

-212 NSYGVSASDV
+212 HSYGLSVTDV
-222 LTAISQQN
+222 LTALSQQN

-238 GDEPAIPGQGVT
+238 GDEPAVPGQGVT
-250 YPITIKGQ
+250 YPINVRGQ
-258 LSSVEAFRNITLKSA
+258 LSTVEEFRNITIKSEV
-273 TSGARLAL
+273 SGARLKL

-304 ATAAAIQLSPSANAI
+304 ATAAAIQLSPGANAI
-319 NTAAGI
+319 STASGI
-325 RSRLAELS
+325 RARLTELS
-333 GVLPEGMVFTVPFDT
+333 AVLPEGMEFTVPFDT
-348 APFVKLSIIK
+348 APFVKLSIMK
-358 VVETFLE
+358 VVQTFAE

-373 MLLFLHKIRCTLIP
+373 MLLFLHKIRCTIIP
-387 AIVAPVALS
+387 AIVAPVALL
-396 GTFTLMLLSGY
+396 GTFTVMLLSGY

-440 EKGLSPHD
+440 EKGLSPRE
-448 ATCEAMHEIT
+448 ATREAMHEIT

-471 FIPVAFAGGSV
+471 FIPMGFASGSV

-505 TLTPALCATILKP
+505 TLTPALCATLLKP
-518 HSRGQNTGKTFSGW
+518 HSDDQSKKRSFSTW
-532 FNARFHR
+532 FNARFNR
-539 LTAFYASGLG
+539 LSAFYESGLG

-555 GRMLMLYVALCLALC
+555 GRMMMLYAALCFALY

-581 PEEDQGYFMSSIQL
+581 PDEDQGYFMSSIQL
-595 PPDATMQRTLNVV
+595 PADATMQRTLKVV
-608 KKFENEIAKQPAVES
+608 QKFEDEIATQQAVES
-623 NIMILGFSFSGSGQN
+623 NIMILGFGFSGSGQN
-638 SAMGFTTLKDWKQ
+638 SAMAFTTLKDWKK
-651 RADTTAQDEAA
+651 RVGTTAQDQADS
-662 FIQSRMEREP
+662 IQSTMENVP

-682 AISDMGTTS
+682 AISDMGTSS
-691 GFTYYVQDRG
+691 GFTYYLQDRA
-701 GKGYRAL
+701 GKGYQAL
-708 KDAADELVRRANQ
+708 KKAADDLVQHANQ
-721 SPQLADVYIDGLP
+721 SHQLSDVYIDGLP
-734 DGPNL
+734 EGTSLALD
-739 TLKVDREKAEA
+739 VDREKAEA

-760 TLSVAMGS
+760 TISVATGS
-768 NYVNDYLNKGRV
+768 NYVNDYTNKGRV
-780 QQVIVQADAPY
+780 QQVIVQADAPH

-797 LLALP
+797 LLALS
-802 VKNRL
+802 VKNRS
-807 GRMLPLSTFVTLSW
+807 GQMLPLATFVTLSW
-821 GVAPQQLNRYQG
+821 NVTPQQLSRYQG
-833 YPALRITGSA
+833 YPAIRITGSA
-843 ASGISTG
+843 AAGQSTG
-850 TAMAAMEKLS
+850 NAMKAMEALS
-860 RGLPSGF
+860 QQLPSGF
-867 AGAWSGSSVQ
+867 AGEWAGSSLQ
-877 EKISTS
+877 EKESAS
-883 QLPGLIIL
+883 QLPGLIVL
-891 SMLVVFMVLA
+891 SVLVVFMVLA

-911 AVILVVPLGLIG
+911 AVMLVVPLGLLG
-923 AVLAVTIANMT
+923 AVIAVTAVNMT

-939 KIGLI
+939 KVGLI

-962 QLMKQGKCVI
+962 QLMSQGMALPE
-972 DATLTAS
+972 ATLIAS

-998 PLMLAR
+998 PLMLAS

-1019 GGMISGTVFT
+1019 GGMISGTLLA
-1029 IFFIPVFFAM
+1029 IFFVPVFFVV
-1039 ITRFIETR
+1039 ITRFIKTR
-1047 KYNRKNARND
+1047 KKGVGSVDD